1 MKPIIPVF
9 FLSVLLLSGVFMSGC
24 GKKVEVKEM
33 HTTIVFLGDSIT
45 FGYGLDDPSK
55 SFYGRIDAIMKA
67 GIYDNVRTINAG
79 VNGDDTGEA
88 LARIANVRAH
98 DPDIVVI
105 AFGLNDC
112 QNVRITLLKFRQ
124 NLIRII
130 MALPKKTRVILATSN
145 SFMDTGQEQ
154 WKELNASLDDY
165 MDEVRKLS
173 REKGYSLID
182 VHSVWKKQ
190 LRTDSRHIETLYVD
204 PTHPSELGHK
214 LLFET
219 YMDVLRKMIVQ

>member
-1 MKPIIPVF
+1 MKPIITIF
-9 FLSVLLLSGVFMSGC
+9 FLSAIIVTAVFLSGC
-24 GKKVEVKEM
+24 GKKVDVKEM
-33 HTTIVFLGDSIT
+33 QTTIVFLGDSIT
-45 FGYGLDDPSK
+45 FGYGLDDSSK

-79 VNGDDTGEA
+79 VNGDDTDEA

-98 DPDIVVI
+98 DPDIAVI

-112 QNVRITLLKFRQ
+112 QSDRITLLKFRQ
-124 NLIRII
+124 NLIRLI
-130 MALPKKTRVILATSN
+130 MAFPKKTRVILATSN
-145 SFMDTGQEQ
+145 SFMDTGQDQ

-173 REKGYSLID
+173 REKGYQLID

-214 LLFET
+214 LIFET
-219 YMDVLRKMIVQ
+219 YMDVLRKMIVP

>member
-1 MKPIIPVF
+1 MKPIIPMFFVSAVF
-9 FLSVLLLSGVFMSGC
+9 ISCVFMSGC

-33 HTTIVFLGDSIT
+33 HTTIVFFGDSIT
-45 FGYGLDDPSK
+45 HGYGVNDPSK
-55 SFYGRIDAIMKA
+55 SFYGRIDAIMRA
-67 GIYDNVRTINAG
+67 GVYDNVRTINAG
-79 VNGDDTGEA
+79 VNGDTTDGA

-98 DPDIVVI
+98 DPDIAVI

-112 QNVRITLLKFRQ
+112 QSDRITLLKFRQ
-124 NLIRII
+124 NLIRLI
-130 MALPKKTRVILATSN
+130 MAFPKKTRVILATSN
-145 SFMDTGQEQ
+145 SFMDTGQDQ

-173 REKGYSLID
+173 SEKGYPLID

-190 LRTDSRHIETLYVD
+190 LRTDSRNIETLYVD
-204 PTHPSELGHK
+204 PTHPSNVGHK
-214 LLFET
+214 LIFET

>member
-1 MKPIIPVF
+1 
-9 FLSVLLLSGVFMSGC
+9 
-24 GKKVEVKEM
+24 
-33 HTTIVFLGDSIT
+33 
-45 FGYGLDDPSK
+45 
-55 SFYGRIDAIMKA
+55 
-67 GIYDNVRTINAG
+67 
-79 VNGDDTGEA
+79 
-88 LARIANVRAH
+88 
-98 DPDIVVI
+98 
-105 AFGLNDC
+105 
-112 QNVRITLLKFRQ
+112 
-124 NLIRII
+124 

-173 REKGYSLID
+173 REKGYQLID

-214 LLFET
+214 LIFET
-219 YMDVLRKMIVQ
+219 YMDVLRKMIVP